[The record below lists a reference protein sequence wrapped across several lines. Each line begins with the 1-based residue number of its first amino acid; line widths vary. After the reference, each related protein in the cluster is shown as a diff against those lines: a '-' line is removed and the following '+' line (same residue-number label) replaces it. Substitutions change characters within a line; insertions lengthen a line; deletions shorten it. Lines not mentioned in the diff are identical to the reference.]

1 MSIKLGFLLYL
12 YYKEKLIIYFFKK
25 SNCWQLQQVYAT
37 LLWGVVD
44 VMQQTVAAVQ
54 DADVIFGH
62 IYISKCQ
69 LTLFK
74 LQISH

>member
-1 MSIKLGFLLYL
+1 MCLEI
-12 YYKEKLIIYFFKK
+12 
-25 SNCWQLQQVYAT
+25 WQLHEVYAT
-37 LLWGVVD
+37 LHALGVVD
-44 VMQQTVAAVQ
+44 VMQPTVAAVQ
-54 DADVIFGH
+54 DADVTFGH

>member
-1 MSIKLGFLLYL
+1 MCLEI
-12 YYKEKLIIYFFKK
+12 
-25 SNCWQLQQVYAT
+25 WQLHEVYAT
-37 LLWGVVD
+37 LHALGVVD
-44 VMQQTVAAVQ
+44 VMQPTVAAAQ